1 MKDISHKIKTLRVAL
16 AQARLNA
23 SPDLIKKIKD
33 SEVPKGDPLPV
44 AKVAAVQAAK
54 NTSLIIPYC
63 HPIPVDFVG
72 VDFTLGNDFIEI
84 DVTVK
89 AIYKTGVEMEAL
101 TAASVAALTIYDMLK
116 VFDES
121 MEIVSVRLL
130 EKHGGKSDWKIDA
143 AKKLKA
149 AVIVVS
155 DSVAAGKKQD
165 VSGKLIV
172 ERLETEGLTVSQ
184 YTVVADDEPEIE
196 STLKDFADRGHYD
209 IVFTT
214 GGTGLG
220 PRDRTPEVMQR
231 LLDLEIPGIAEA
243 ARTYGQER
251 MPMSM
256 LSRARAGVRGNT
268 LIINLPGS
276 SKAVKE
282 TLDALLPSVLH
293 TIPILHGAGHEA
305 GHAEHKPDH
314 KADPK
319 HEKHEHKHKH

>member
-1 MKDISHKIKTLRVAL
+1 MAL

-23 SPDLIKKIKD
+23 GADLIKKIRD
-33 SEVPKGDPLPV
+33 GEVPKGDPLPV

-72 VDFTLGNDFIEI
+72 VDYTLGNDFIEI
-84 DVTVK
+84 NVSVK

-121 MEIVSVRLL
+121 MEIVSVKLL
-130 EKHGGKSDWKIDA
+130 EKHGGKSDWKIEA

-172 ERLETEGLTVSQ
+172 ERLENEGLTVSQ
-184 YTVVADDEPEIE
+184 YKVIPDDEPEIE
-196 STLKDFADRGHYD
+196 LTLKDFADRGHYD
-209 IVFTT
+209 LVLTT

-231 LLDLEIPGIAEA
+231 LMDIEIPGIAET
-243 ARTYGQER
+243 ARSYGQER

-256 LSRARAGVRGNT
+256 LSRARAGVRGKT
-268 LIINLPGS
+268 LFINLPGS
-276 SKAVKE
+276 SKAVE
-282 TLDALLPSVLH
+282 ESMDALMPSVFH

-305 GHAEHKPDH
+305 GSSEHKSDQ
-314 KADPK
+314 K
-319 HEKHEHKHKH
+319 HEKHDKHAHKHEHKH